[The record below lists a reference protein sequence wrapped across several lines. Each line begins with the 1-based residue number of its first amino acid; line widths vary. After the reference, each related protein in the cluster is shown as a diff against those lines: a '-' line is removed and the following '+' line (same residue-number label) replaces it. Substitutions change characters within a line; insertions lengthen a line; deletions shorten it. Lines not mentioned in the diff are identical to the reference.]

1 MREQSKARA
10 SKGKVT
16 ITKGF
21 QLWREVDIELTD
33 YHGMDVTATVTWSD
47 EIGHLIVSRLDV
59 RQPEGGDPITGESIR
74 QLALH
79 QFVRRSVIVSVLAGL
94 TPGGWSH
101 PPGSTEERAA
111 FGLIPTE
118 QVEQCRAAG
127 PVAETLK
134 WVALLY
140 RAALAM
146 DDAPT
151 KTVREVFG
159 ISQST
164 AGAWV
169 AAARKQGYLGESEG
183 PGKAR
188 G

>member
-1 MREQSKARA
+1 MREQSKARK
-10 SKGKVT
+10 SEGQVT
-16 ITKGF
+16 IAKGF
-21 QLWREVDIELTD
+21 KLWRKVVIELFD

-47 EIGHLIVSRLDV
+47 ELGHLVVSRLDV

-79 QFVRRSVIVSVLAGL
+79 QFVRRSVIVSVKSGL
-94 TPGGWSH
+94 TPGATVETGQ
-101 PPGSTEERAA
+101 ERAA

-127 PVAETLK
+127 PVTETLK

-140 RAALAM
+140 QAALAT

-169 AAARKQGYLGESEG
+169 ATARKQGYLGESEG